1 MIFPTEN
8 VRVVPAATILLKK
21 ALKKK
26 TELLE
31 VMVDPE
37 FINSEL
43 VSGSTTKLLVLVG
56 E

>member
-1 MIFPTEN
+1 MFPTEKE
-8 VRVVPAATILLKK
+8 RVIPAATVELKK
-21 ALKKK
+21 ALKKN

-31 VMVDPE
+31 VMVAPE